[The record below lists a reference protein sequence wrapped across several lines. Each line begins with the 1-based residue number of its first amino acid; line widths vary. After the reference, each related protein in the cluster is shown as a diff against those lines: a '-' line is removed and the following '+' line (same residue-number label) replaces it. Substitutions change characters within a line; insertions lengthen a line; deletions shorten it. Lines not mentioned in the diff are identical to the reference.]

1 MSERKEIAL
10 RALKLLDLTNL
21 NDDCSEADI
30 EALCARANGVYG
42 KTAAVCIWP
51 RFVAQAKNLL
61 EGTGIR
67 VATVVNFPVGGTDT
81 NAVVEETK
89 AALASGADEVDL
101 VFPYAAFLAGDH
113 ETASG
118 QIKAIKALIK
128 PPCLLKVILETGKL
142 IHEPL
147 IKNASN
153 LAIAAGADF
162 IKTSTGKVSVNATPQ
177 TARIMLRA
185 IKVSGKPVGF
195 KPAGGMKTTEDTGEY
210 LALADEILGSD
221 WASPATLRFGASGVL
236 TDLIAAIE
244 GKSAALVKG
253 Y

>member
-1 MSERKEIAL
+1 MSERKETAL

-21 NDDCSEADI
+21 NDDCSEVDI
-30 EALCARANGVYG
+30 ENLCARANGVHG

-51 RFVAQAKNLL
+51 RFVAQAKTLL

-67 VATVVNFPVGGTDT
+67 VATVVNFPAGGTDT
-81 NAVVEETK
+81 NAVIEETK
-89 AALASGADEVDL
+89 AALAAGADEIDL
-101 VFPYAAFLAGDH
+101 VFPYTAFLAGDH

-118 QIKAIKALIK
+118 QIEAIKALIK
-128 PPCLLKVILETGKL
+128 PPCLLKVILETGRL

-147 IKNASN
+147 IKNASK

-162 IKTSTGKVSVNATPQ
+162 IKTSTGKVPVNATPE

-185 IKVSGKPVGF
+185 IKASGKPVGF

-210 LALADEILGSD
+210 LALADEILGPD

-244 GKSAALVKG
+244 GKSAAPTKG

>member
-1 MSERKEIAL
+1 MNERKETAL
-10 RALKLLDLTNL
+10 QALKLLDLTNL

-30 EALCARANGVYG
+30 EALCARANGAHG

-51 RFVAQAKNLL
+51 RFVAQAKTLL

-67 VATVVNFPVGGTDT
+67 VATVVNFPGGGTDT
-81 NAVVEETK
+81 DAVIEETK
-89 AALASGADEVDL
+89 EALASGADEIDL
-101 VFPYAAFLAGDH
+101 VFPYTAFLAGDH

-118 QIKAIKALIK
+118 QIEAIKALIK
-128 PPCLLKVILETGKL
+128 PPCLLKIILETGKL

-147 IKNASN
+147 IKNASK
-153 LAIAAGADF
+153 LAIEAGANF

-185 IKVSGKPVGF
+185 IKASGKPVGF

-210 LALADEILGSD
+210 LALADEILGPN

-244 GKSAALVKG
+244 GKSAAPVKG

>member
-1 MSERKEIAL
+1 MSERKETAL

-30 EALCARANGVYG
+30 KTLCDRANGAHG

-51 RFVAQAKNLL
+51 RFVAQAKTLL

-67 VATVVNFPVGGTDT
+67 VATVVNFPGGGTDT
-81 NAVVEETK
+81 QAVIEETK
-89 AALASGADEVDL
+89 AALASGADEIDL
-101 VFPYAAFLAGDH
+101 VFPYTAFLAGDH
-113 ETASG
+113 ETARR
-118 QIKAIKALIK
+118 QIEAIKALIK

-162 IKTSTGKVSVNATPQ
+162 IKTSTGKVPVNATPQ

-185 IKVSGKPVGF
+185 IKASGKPVGF

-210 LALADEILGSD
+210 LALADKILGPN

-244 GKSAALVKG
+244 GKSAAPIKG

>member
-1 MSERKEIAL
+1 MSERKDTAL

-21 NDDCSEADI
+21 NDDCSQADI
-30 EALCARANGVYG
+30 EALCKRANGEHG

-51 RFVAQAKNLL
+51 RFVAQAKSLL

-67 VATVVNFPVGGTDT
+67 VATVVNFPGGGTDT
-81 NAVVEETK
+81 DTVIEETK
-89 AALASGADEVDL
+89 AALAAGADEIDL
-101 VFPYAAFLAGDH
+101 VFPYRAFLAGDH
-113 ETASG
+113 DVAIK
-118 QIKAIKALIK
+118 QIEAIKALIK

-142 IHEPL
+142 VHEPL

-162 IKTSTGKVSVNATPQ
+162 IKTSTGKVQVNATPE

-185 IKVSGKPVGF
+185 IKASGKSVGF

-210 LALADEILGSD
+210 LALADEILGPD

-236 TDLIAAIE
+236 TDLTAAIE
-244 GKSAALVKG
+244 GKTATQVKG

>member
-1 MSERKEIAL
+1 MI
-10 RALKLLDLTNL
+10 
-21 NDDCSEADI
+21 
-30 EALCARANGVYG
+30 
-42 KTAAVCIWP
+42 
-51 RFVAQAKNLL
+51 
-61 EGTGIR
+61 
-67 VATVVNFPVGGTDT
+67 
-81 NAVVEETK
+81 EETK
-89 AALASGADEVDL
+89 EALASGADEIDL
-101 VFPYAAFLAGDH
+101 VFPYTAFLAGDH

-118 QIKAIKALIK
+118 QIEAIKALIK
-128 PPCLLKVILETGKL
+128 PPCLLKIILETGKL

-147 IKNASN
+147 IKNASK
-153 LAIAAGADF
+153 LAIEAGANF

-185 IKVSGKPVGF
+185 IKASGKPVGF

-210 LALADEILGSD
+210 LALADEILGPN

-244 GKSAALVKG
+244 GKSAAPVKG